1 MYSPYL
7 NRERFFEGYIKGRR
21 TDYYRPNEPR
31 TFKKVSTRFLRR
43 RLGIFFSPAATL
55 EKITDSI
62 RPIVL
67 GF

>member
-31 TFKKVSTRFLRR
+31 TLKKVSTRFLRR

-55 EKITDSI
+55 
-62 RPIVL
+62 
-67 GF
+67 